1 MKRMRIS
8 TTLPNET
15 ADLLAQGQKVLVEHS
30 GLPQALQFVVLLE
43 RGRGDSVKEIKEY
56 WGDASIDE
64 AYARILQWKE
74 GRV

>member
-1 MKRMRIS
+1 M
-8 TTLPNET
+8 PNET
-15 ADLLAQGQKVLVEHS
+15 TDLMRKGWQVLVEYL

-43 RGRGDSVKEIKEY
+43 RGKGDSVKEIKEY

>member
-1 MKRMRIS
+1 MTAS

-15 ADLLAQGQKVLVEHS
+15 TDLMRKGWQVLVEHL
-30 GLPQALQFVVLLE
+30 GLPQALQFVALLE
-43 RGRGDSVKEIKEY
+43 RGKGDSVQEIKEY
-56 WGDASIDE
+56 WGDTSIDE